1 MSMMNFVRSLRGRKT
16 HVYCIGAAKTGTTSI
31 AQIYNKVYRTA
42 HEPEVEQTTGCVM
55 DYLSGRLSETEC
67 AKRLM
72 ARDKRLNLE
81 MESSHPLGYFTP
93 LLVSSFPDAK
103 FLVTIRDPRSWIKS
117 RINFHLNK
125 TPPEWKP
132 YRDFI
137 WARHHTGF
145 SKEEQYLEA
154 LGLFSLEAY
163 LKQYAEQYRIIFDAV
178 PEERLMVLKTSEIS
192 ESVGRISDFV
202 GYEGK
207 ALAPVHTN
215 KLADSVKIH
224 EKIPPEFIDAKV
236 EECCG
241 WLMKAYF

>member
-125 TPPEWKP
+125 TPPEWEP
-132 YRDFI
+132 YGILSGQDTTRDSAKRNSTLRSWDCFH
-137 WARHHTGF
+137 WRHTSSSTPSNTG
-145 SKEEQYLEA
+145 
-154 LGLFSLEAY
+154 
-163 LKQYAEQYRIIFDAV
+163 
-178 PEERLMVLKTSEIS
+178 
-192 ESVGRISDFV
+192 
-202 GYEGK
+202 
-207 ALAPVHTN
+207 
-215 KLADSVKIH
+215 
-224 EKIPPEFIDAKV
+224 
-236 EECCG
+236 
-241 WLMKAYF
+241 